1 MGDIEEIEYS
11 LELPIGT
18 KFYYWNY
25 LYEVIES
32 KRKEFCCLER
42 AFRREIINDPMCY
55 VMNCGG
61 HSYSKRIDGKCVI
74 FKEIEKAAD

>member
-32 KRKEFCCLER
+32 ERKNVFSLK
-42 AFRREIINDPMCY
+42 
-55 VMNCGG
+55 G
-61 HSYSKRIDGKCVI
+61 
-74 FKEIEKAAD
+74 